1 MGDFHRAKNFCC
13 IIGKPIRASGFE
25 NILAASKLNGSNQ
38 TEGTQSSNRLRSRA
52 ERNSNWQLHLQTF
65 EQMLF
70 YDRTFDNEK
79 YFKWETIYLID
90 MKRLPTTHADL
101 HDAFMNGFQSVSCN

>member
-1 MGDFHRAKNFCC
+1 
-13 IIGKPIRASGFE
+13 
-25 NILAASKLNGSNQ
+25 
-38 TEGTQSSNRLRSRA
+38 
-52 ERNSNWQLHLQTF
+52 
-65 EQMLF
+65 MLF